1 MLKRLAIGKRLGL
14 GFGLVVFLFMAAV
27 AGVLFGFRSI
37 RKVVVEIQGGV
48 AQLVIAK
55 DAHSGALA
63 TMTYLSAATS
73 TRKPDQKLAYLEQVK
88 SGQADYKASLDQ
100 LKRSAT
106 APEAK
111 KVLEDV
117 EFAMK
122 TSNMANTKVMDL
134 LEADQ
139 AEQAGQFYA
148 DYDVPKQAL
157 WNAAFGEQDQFRQVQ
172 LNASVSRIQAVLAR
186 ATTLVLVAGLV
197 AVLAAVVLGV
207 VLTRSITAPVNS
219 FLGVLGAVAEGD
231 LTVQAP
237 VDSHDEIGR
246 LGASLNQAIGRLR
259 ETFREVTGAS
269 QSVASGA
276 TELSAAAGQMSM
288 TTQEIARSGEHLR
301 VATDTVGAAVGA
313 FSASVAQVAANVR
326 LSAEDTD
333 ASVAAANA
341 GTQGSSQLAAGMQR
355 IREATGKINQSVGVV
370 REIAQQTNLLSL
382 NAAIEAAKA
391 GAQGKGFAVVA
402 DEVRKL
408 ADRSRQATVE
418 ITALILDTDEV
429 VAEGVASAEATGRT
443 IGQIHGAIT
452 HVSDRVGVIGTAT
465 EQQAGTAGHIARL
478 MADSAREVGQ
488 NAAATQELAATVQEV
503 SRTAAELAKIAD
515 AMAISAAR
523 FRTGPEHR

>member
-231 LTVQAP
+231 LTVQ
-237 VDSHDEIGR
+237 SHDEIGR

>member
-246 LGASLNQAIGRLR
+246 LGASLN
-259 ETFREVTGAS
+259 
-269 QSVASGA
+269 
-276 TELSAAAGQMSM
+276 
-288 TTQEIARSGEHLR
+288 
-301 VATDTVGAAVGA
+301 
-313 FSASVAQVAANVR
+313 
-326 LSAEDTD
+326 
-333 ASVAAANA
+333 
-341 GTQGSSQLAAGMQR
+341 
-355 IREATGKINQSVGVV
+355 
-370 REIAQQTNLLSL
+370 
-382 NAAIEAAKA
+382 
-391 GAQGKGFAVVA
+391 
-402 DEVRKL
+402 
-408 ADRSRQATVE
+408 
-418 ITALILDTDEV
+418 
-429 VAEGVASAEATGRT
+429 
-443 IGQIHGAIT
+443 
-452 HVSDRVGVIGTAT
+452 
-465 EQQAGTAGHIARL
+465 
-478 MADSAREVGQ
+478 
-488 NAAATQELAATVQEV
+488 
-503 SRTAAELAKIAD
+503 
-515 AMAISAAR
+515 
-523 FRTGPEHR
+523 